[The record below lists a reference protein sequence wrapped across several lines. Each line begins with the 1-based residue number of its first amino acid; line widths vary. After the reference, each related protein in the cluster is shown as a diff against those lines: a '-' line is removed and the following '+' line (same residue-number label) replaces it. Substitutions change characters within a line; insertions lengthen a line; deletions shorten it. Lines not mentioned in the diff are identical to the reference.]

1 MESSLKIS
9 VFADST
15 GEGQKREELAG
26 MDEGDRVG
34 LATSGREFRY
44 FGEGEGTL
52 LRFLEKRHVAIEY
65 QCRSGYCGACRCRLA
80 EGGVKYL
87 TKPLAFVGEGDV
99 LPCCCIPASDIELD
113 I

>member
-1 MESSLKIS
+1 
-9 VFADST
+9 
-15 GEGQKREELAG
+15 
-26 MDEGDRVG
+26 MDEGYRVG
-34 LATSGREFRY
+34 LAASGREFRY

>member
-9 VFADST
+9 VSADGT

-26 MDEGDRVG
+26 MDEGYRVG
-34 LATSGREFRY
+34 LAASGREFRY
-44 FGEGEGTL
+44 SGEGEGTL

-80 EGGVKYL
+80 EGSVEYL

-99 LPCCCIPASDIELD
+99 LPCCCIPVSDIELD